1 MNKQRLGQDQRG
13 IVSILVTMVIMLIIS
28 LIVIGFARLS
38 QREQRQALDRQL
50 STQAFY
56 AAETGIKDAIEAIRA
71 NPGLEKTDC
80 SSSLGASAG
89 SNVIDSTNNVAY
101 TCVLV
106 DTSPSSLDYASIDV
120 DQGTVIPIEP
130 RSGSL
135 ERLTI
140 GWQDKAGG
148 SSYGGCPTPS
158 GGAYVF
164 PAAANW
170 PSTCSA
176 GVLRIDLVPNDHP
189 MTRAGLISRTLT
201 AYLYPQNGATSA
213 TSYTYNLGAPDQGA
227 VIPVN
232 CNTSATPRNCNIS
245 ISFTGNAGV
254 SSYYLRARSIYR
266 SSNMSLAG
274 YANGNVATELIN
286 AQAVIDST
294 GKANDVLRRIS
305 VRVPLTNIGANVP
318 SFALLTADSLCKR
331 FSIAPNVNP
340 RAESGDAA
348 CQID

>member
-1 MNKQRLGQDQRG
+1 MNKQGLGKDERG
-13 IVSILVTMVIMLIIS
+13 LVSILVTMIIMLIIS

-56 AAETGIKDAIEAIRA
+56 AAEAGVNDAVEALRT
-71 NPGLEKTDC
+71 NPALEKTSC
-80 SSSLGASAG
+80 GGTLSATTG
-89 SNVIDSTNNVAY
+89 SNVINSQSGVSY

-106 DTSPSSLDYASIDV
+106 DSTPASLEYASIDT
-120 DQGTVIPIEP
+120 DQGTVVPVQP

-135 ERLTI
+135 ERVTVS
-140 GWQDKAGG
+140 WQDK
-148 SSYGGCPTPS
+148 S
-158 GGAYVF
+158 GGTSFTGCLDPSAGQYVF

-170 PSTCSA
+170 PNTCSA
-176 GVLRIDLVPNDHP
+176 GVLRLDIAAINLPA
-189 MTRAGLISRTLT
+189 TRDQLANAARTLF
-201 AYLYPQNGATSA
+201 LYPQNGS
-213 TSYTYNLGAPDQGA
+213 SSPSSYNLSSGQNGD

-232 CNTSATPRNCNIS
+232 CNASATPRSCNLTI
-245 ISFTGNAGV
+245 TVNAAAN
-254 SSYYLRARSIYR
+254 STYYLRARSIYR
-266 SSNMSLAG
+266 ASNMSLVA
-274 YANGNVATELIN
+274 YTTGNSAAVELIN

-318 SFALLTADSLCKR
+318 DFAVLTNDSFCKR
-331 FSIAPNVNP
+331 FSIAPNINP
-340 RAESGDAA
+340 RAESGDPA